1 MRVYELLAK
10 AGPLSSQLE
19 QALRS
24 YAAGRE
30 AYRKQIW
37 DEAQAF
43 FRDAS
48 TMWPEEE
55 VSRTMA
61 DRSELTRRCLRP
73 RRGTACWSRSR
84 RRRPQLY
91 RLSARSI

>member
-1 MRVYELLAK
+1 VRVYELLAK

-24 YAAGRE
+24 YAAGLE

-43 FRDAS
+43 FWDAS
-48 TMWPEEE
+48 TMWPEDE

-61 DRSELTRRCLRP
+61 GRCELHQKMP
-73 RRGTACWSRSR
+73 PPEAWDGVFE
-84 RRRPQLY
+84 QVY
-91 RLSARSI
+91 KK